1 MYISVFSN
9 LTTSPSRSITKSKTT
24 KNNLWSVFLAT
35 PTKVVLYFGIVSSK
49 YQRISVNLST
59 KTDLAKYTN
68 GN

>member
-9 LTTSPSRSITKSKTT
+9 LTTSPSRSIIKSKTT